1 MKSGGSARSGG
12 EKAFAILIGGQLLSF
27 IGTTL
32 TGMAVGIWI
41 YKETGSVANFAALA
55 ALTLVPAILISPFA
69 GVIADRLP
77 RKPMMLL
84 VDSMSFVASVAMMA
98 LLLAGKLEIWHLYI
112 NGLVC
117 GVSLGMQRPLYE
129 SVTPLMVPGPRL
141 AFVNGI
147 VQSIAGLGQ
156 VAAPALAGVLVGFGL
171 KWIFIIDL
179 ATFLIALVCI
189 LSVRVPNGHGST
201 AAAESWL
208 EALSAG
214 WRFIA
219 GQPGLIAL
227 LALVS
232 TRNFLFAACE
242 AIIVPLLLTL
252 TTSQKAG
259 MVLSAGGLGLI
270 AGGLLIGLL
279 SRGKR
284 LIVWVV
290 LAQGLTA
297 IAMMVGGFVT
307 NLPLIAFGLALAFLA
322 FPIEEAT
329 STTIFQRKV
338 PSHLL
343 GRVASVRNLLAMSA
357 PPIAMLIAAPLADNV
372 FVPLMRV
379 DGAWSATL
387 GPWFGVGQGR
397 GMAVLLFLTG
407 VVTLVVTLAAARY
420 RPLMNVEADIPD
432 QDHIA
437 NSAAPA
443 GAAAVAGREG

>member
-1 MKSGGSARSGG
+1 MMMRNAT
-12 EKAFAILIGGQLLSF
+12 ILIGGQLLSF
-27 IGTTL
+27 ISTTL

-41 YKETGSVANFAALA
+41 FRETGSVVDFAALA
-55 ALTLVPAILISPFA
+55 ALTLLPAIVISPFA

-84 VDSMSFVASVAMMA
+84 VDAMSAVASLAMMA
-98 LLLAGKLEIWHLYI
+98 LLLFGKLEIWHLYI

-141 AFVNGI
+141 AFFNGI

-156 VAAPALAGVLVGFGL
+156 VAAPALAGLMVSFGL
-171 KWIFIIDL
+171 KWVLIIDL
-179 ATFLIALVCI
+179 VTFMIALVCI
-189 LSVRVPNGHGST
+189 LSVKVPNGPVST
-201 AAAESWL
+201 APTESWPD
-208 EALSAG
+208 ALSAG
-214 WRFIA
+214 WRFVA
-219 GQPGLIAL
+219 RQPGLMAL

-252 TTSQKAG
+252 TTAQNAG
-259 MVLSAGGLGLI
+259 MVLSAGGLGMI
-270 AGGLLIGLL
+270 AGGLLIGVL
-279 SRGKR
+279 SRGRR
-284 LIVWVV
+284 LIVWVI

-297 IAMMVGGFVT
+297 VAMIIGGFVT
-307 NLPLIAFGLALAFLA
+307 SLPLIAFGLALAFLA

-343 GRVASVRNLLAMSA
+343 GRVASLRNLMAMSA
-357 PPIAMLIAAPLADNV
+357 PPLGMLIAAPLADKV
-372 FVPLMRV
+372 LEPLMRG
-379 DGAWSATL
+379 DGSWSGTL
-387 GPWFGVGQGR
+387 GPWFGVGEGR

-407 VVTLVVTLAAARY
+407 VVTLVVTILASRY
-420 RPLMNVEADIPD
+420 RPLMNVEVDVPD
-432 QDHIA
+432 QDHVA
-437 NSAAPA
+437 DSSAPLVPV
-443 GAAAVAGREG
+443 AATDGKG